1 MTEQLS
7 GNTGQLDEDRLAE
20 IEAKF
25 QEALDAVPPGAIYTD
40 PGTGETF
47 NVTKPYTHTNLTR
60 EDVQHLITE
69 LKAYRSVWG
78 MRRNAEDFEQ
88 LRTDI
93 ENLHAELKAAQTR
106 IADLEAL
113 VRRMDDEKGISD
125 LNKRVDSYIIR
136 IAELMHDK
144 GYQFPA
150 VGEI

>member
-1 MTEQLS
+1 MT
-7 GNTGQLDEDRLAE
+7 EDRLA
-20 IEAKF
+20 
-25 QEALDAVPPGAIYTD
+25 
-40 PGTGETF
+40 
-47 NVTKPYTHTNLTR
+47 
-60 EDVQHLITE
+60 
-69 LKAYRSVWG
+69 
-78 MRRNAEDFEQ
+78 
-88 LRTDI
+88 DI
-93 ENLHAELKAAQTR
+93 EQDHIEWHDKNGMAQPDELCDDCWFITKLKAAQTR